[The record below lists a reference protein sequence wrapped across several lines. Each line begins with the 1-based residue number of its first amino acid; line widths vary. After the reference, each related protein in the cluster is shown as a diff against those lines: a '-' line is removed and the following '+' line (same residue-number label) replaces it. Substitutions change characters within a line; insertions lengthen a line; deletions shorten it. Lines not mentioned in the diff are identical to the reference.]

1 MGWNMKYGRISRRLF
16 PAKDLKKLEL
26 FSRELA
32 KADIRMLTGTYVSA
46 ALLTSLLVFA
56 VSILLFLDYFIA
68 YENALIYSVLL
79 SIPVGTIS
87 LSLFYMYPLLRA
99 SGRARDIDEQLPT
112 ALYHISASGCRDLP
126 TFFSMLYGR
135 RKYGA
140 LSSEAKKAKHYIE
153 SLGTDARIAALKVAE
168 STPSLDLK
176 EFLFE
181 LSRTQQKG
189 LNEFVRKQAGLRLKE
204 YADRL
209 GRLELAHGEFAEG
222 YAAFMVLFPIVL
234 ILASYNTPFL
244 GLGVYVLAPLANII
258 LLIILYRM
266 EAWDAAK

>member
-1 MGWNMKYGRISRRLF
+1 MKYGRISRRLF
-16 PAKDLKKLEL
+16 PAKDLKRLEP

-68 YENALIYSVLL
+68 YENALTYSVLL

-87 LSLFYMYPLLRA
+87 LSLFYMYPILRA

-126 TFFSMLYGR
+126 TFFNMLYSRG
-135 RKYGA
+135 KYGA
-140 LSSEAKKAKHYIE
+140 LSSEAKKASHYIG

-168 STPSLDLK
+168 ATPSLDLK

-181 LSRTQQKG
+181 LSRTHQKG

-209 GRLELAHGEFAEG
+209 GRLELKHGEFAEG

-258 LLIILYRM
+258 LLIMLYRM